1 MSEPQYFHQ
10 FLNSCSLPCV
20 SGSSGV
26 GQDVSRSPHGVG
38 MNDFDLLKVLGTGG
52 DCQPIYCLLLYF
64 YGFGESYSGLFC
76 SYIQSIVT
84 YICSVWES
92 LPCEEDP
99 WARPWPPLCHEGS
112 STHHYDHHDYHHN
125 HHCVMKIRKNI
136 IFLVQD
142 SYFPTGVEEGEH
154 RAEEEDNRAHK
165 DRAPGIP
172 T

>member
-1 MSEPQYFHQ
+1 MSGPQYFHQ

-84 YICSVWES
+84 YICSLWES

-125 HHCVMKIRKNI
+125 HHCVMKIRNNI